1 MFSKRCSLPAGI
13 KRKSPGLERRSLSII
28 PKGPRTRNNHVN
40 FIPTM
45 GLLKIHLSGLYTLT
59 VYVPCSNSVI
69 KGVSLAARFNSA
81 LFLSIFILTIY
92 RRSAHFILHPIL
104 GFWLGLI
111 SLPAINAS
119 MASRKSFPV
128 TGMSFP
134 GRESSNCP
142 L

>member
-1 MFSKRCSLPAGI
+1 MFITGWDKEKIPRLGTTFVVHYSKR
-13 KRKSPGLERRSLSII
+13 
-28 PKGPRTRNNHVN
+28 PRTRNNHVN
-40 FIPTM
+40 FISTM

-69 KGVSLAARFNSA
+69 KGVSIAARFNSA
-81 LFLSIFILTIY
+81 SFLSIFILTIY